1 MRKMP
6 VRTTL
11 TAGNRRRVKHTSPA
25 INAEAGSRPPIT
37 QILRTRNHARAL
49 ACAKGGEGMYG
60 PGRLHAALAV
70 PLGDAEHL
78 CTAIAL
84 G

>member
-1 MRKMP
+1 MQRPDLGLHLRKYCG
-6 VRTTL
+6 R
-11 TAGNRRRVKHTSPA
+11 A
-25 INAEAGSRPPIT
+25 
-37 QILRTRNHARAL
+37 RNHARAL